1 MGVDQHSLGLGLT
14 MPLLD
19 LVCIECWTGTVGAA
33 STEDEIRGFGD
44 ISIGKSES
52 VEEGMEEKVSGRL
65 GTDCGVTIGAEER
78 GRTTSSA
85 SEVIGACGEGMV

>member
-1 MGVDQHSLGLGLT
+1 

-33 STEDEIRGFGD
+33 SIEDEIRGFGD
-44 ISIGKSES
+44 IGIGKSGS
-52 VEEGMEEKVSGRL
+52 VEEGMEDKVCGRL